1 MKTFLRM
8 LAIGGLVFPAFGLF
22 SPAQAADNY
31 PSKPVRLV
39 VAFAPGGPA
48 DIVTRLIQQGMQE
61 ALKTPIIVE
70 NRAGA
75 GGNIVSELVAKSA
88 ADGYTLL
95 VNTTAF
101 AVNPTLYSNPG
112 YDAEKDFVPV
122 VIIATQPNTISV
134 NQSLGINT
142 LAELQALVKK
152 EKRAFAS
159 PGSGTTPHLT
169 GAHLFNILWKADV
182 THVPFRGAGPA
193 AAAVYAGEPPIAS
206 TAVAAVLSFH
216 KQGRVRILAVSSEK
230 RIPALPNVPTLDEL
244 GYPQIKDYTW
254 VALFAPAGTP
264 AAVVQ
269 RLNDAVNKV
278 VAMPDVRE
286 KLDQQALTVVGG
298 SPAQAADYVKLELRR
313 WGEVVKA
320 TNAKAE

>member
-1 MKTFLRM
+1 MKTYSRL
-8 LAIGGLVFPAFGLF
+8 LVVSGALFALLSLSVPAL
-22 SPAQAADNY
+22 AADSY
-31 PSKPVRLV
+31 PSKAVRLV

-48 DIVTRLIQQGMQE
+48 DIVTRLIQQGMQD
-61 ALKTPIIVE
+61 ALKTPIIIE

-75 GGNIVSELVAKSA
+75 GGNIGTELVAKSA

-101 AVNPTLYSNPG
+101 AVNPTLYANPG
-112 YDAEKDFVPV
+112 YDAEKDFVPIA
-122 VIIATQPNTISV
+122 IIATQPNVISV
-134 NQSLGINT
+134 NQKLGINT

-152 EKRAFAS
+152 QKLAFAS

-169 GAHLFNILWKADV
+169 GAHLFNTLWQADV

-206 TAVAAVLSFH
+206 TAVAAVLAFH

-230 RIPALPNVPTLDEL
+230 RIPALPNVPTLNEL
-244 GYPQIKDYTW
+244 GYPQIEDYTW
-254 VALFAPAGTP
+254 VALFAPAATP

-269 RLNDAVNKV
+269 QLNEAVNKV
-278 VAMPDVRE
+278 VASAEIRD

-298 SPAQAADYVKLELRR
+298 PPAQAAAYIRSELKR
-313 WGEVVKA
+313 WGEVVKE
-320 TNAKAE
+320 TGAKAE

>member
-1 MKTFLRM
+1 MKKFFRL
-8 LAIGGLVFPAFGLF
+8 LALGALVFSAFGL
-22 SPAQAADNY
+22 SSSAPAADSY

-48 DIVTRLIQQGMQE
+48 DIVARLIQQGMQDT
-61 ALKTPIIVE
+61 LKTQIVVE
-70 NRAGA
+70 NKAGA
-75 GGNIVSELVAKSA
+75 GGNIGTETVAKSA

-95 VNTTAF
+95 INTTAF

-112 YDAEKDFVPV
+112 YDAEKDFVPIA
-122 VIIATQPNTISV
+122 IIVTQPNVISV
-134 NQSLGINT
+134 NQKLGINT

-152 EKRAFAS
+152 EKLAFAS

-169 GAHLFNILWKADV
+169 GAHLFNTLWKADV

-206 TAVAAVLSFH
+206 TAIAAVLAFH

-230 RIPALPNVPTLDEL
+230 RILALPNVPTLNEL
-244 GYPQIKDYTW
+244 GYPQIDDYTW

-269 RLNDAVNKV
+269 QLNEAVNKV
-278 VAMPDVRE
+278 VAMPEVKD
-286 KLDQQALTVVGG
+286 KLDQQALTIVGG
-298 SPAQAADYVKLELRR
+298 SASQAADYVRLELKR
-313 WGEVVKA
+313 WGEIVKA